1 MESQLTTADVYQT
14 ASLIGKDM
22 EQIIETFGH
31 SAVMDL
37 MPKVIEVLENLEIAV
52 GEQEKSLLELEEM
65 RLQNERLLTEVKK
78 EASQRRRLDEVFI
91 KSYLFKICFNL
102 CLSILYANFES
113 NYDLGM
119 IV

>member
-37 MPKVIEVLENLEIAV
+37 MPKVIQVLEQLEIVV
-52 GEQEKSLLELEEM
+52 GEREKSLLELEEM
-65 RLQNERLLTEVKK
+65 RLQNERLLTEVKR
-78 EASQRRRLDEVFI
+78 EASQRRRLDEVFWRFFNH
-91 KSYLFKICFNL
+91 FKY
-102 CLSILYANFES
+102 CL
-113 NYDLGM
+113 
-119 IV
+119 